1 MIKMLIC
8 FQATIGSRNAGGN
21 RQEIR
26 QPQIFWYRDSSQ
38 ATDAKV
44 LASMHQPS

>member
-1 MIKMLIC
+1 MLIC

-26 QPQIFWYRDSSQ
+26 HTQIFNFRY
-38 ATDAKV
+38 ATQTSDAKA
-44 LASMHQPS
+44 LASIHPPL